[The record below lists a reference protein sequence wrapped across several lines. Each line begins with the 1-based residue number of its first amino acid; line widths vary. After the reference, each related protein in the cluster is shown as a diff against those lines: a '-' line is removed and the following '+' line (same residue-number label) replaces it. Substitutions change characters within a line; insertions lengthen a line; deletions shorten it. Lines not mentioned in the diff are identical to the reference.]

1 MKKDF
6 RNAFNLKVQ
15 HDEAAGKFFVRIG
28 QDKVSVNYEATSK
41 DMWTIREVS
50 VPSQVRSMN
59 IHSRLMEY
67 VLELALQEKIVIRP
81 ACAYAQS
88 FIKRHSRFESLVP
101 QGVTG

>member
-15 HDEAAGKFFVRIG
+15 HDEAAGKYFVTVG
-28 QDKVSVNYEATSK
+28 QDEVSVNYQVISK
-41 DMWTIREVS
+41 DTWSIHEVA

-67 VLELALQEKIVIRP
+67 VLELALQEKITISP

-88 FIKRHSRFESLVP
+88 FIKRHSRFDALVP
-101 QGVTG
+101 EEVTG

>member
-15 HDEAAGKFFVRIG
+15 HDEAASKYFVTIG
-28 QDKVSVNYEATSK
+28 QDEVSVNYQVTNKNTWS
-41 DMWTIREVS
+41 INEVS
-50 VPSQVRSMN
+50 VPNQVRSMN

-67 VLELALQEKIVIRP
+67 VLELALQEKIMITP

-88 FIKRHSRFESLVP
+88 FMKRHSRFNALVP
-101 QGVTG
+101 EEVTG

>member
-15 HDEAAGKFFVRIG
+15 HNEAAGKFFVTIG
-28 QDKVSVNYEATSK
+28 QDEVSVKYQASSK
-41 DMWTIREVS
+41 DLWTILEVA

-67 VLELALQEKIVIRP
+67 VLELALQEKIMVRP

-88 FIKRHSRFESLVP
+88 FIKRHSRFESLVLEEVA
-101 QGVTG
+101 G